1 MSTLTQSRHAA
12 RMRNP
17 CPDELNASL
26 SALSHHTSDVR
37 TLRCRCVER
46 RAATFTWPRC
56 FLGEGKKS
64 LRIFETT
71 L

>member
-1 MSTLTQSRHAA
+1 VSMLTQSRHAV
-12 RMRNP
+12 RKP

-37 TLRCRCVER
+37 ALRCRCVER
-46 RAATFTWPRC
+46 SAATFTWPRC
-56 FLGEGKKS
+56 FMGEGTTS
-64 LRIFETT
+64 LRLFEAT